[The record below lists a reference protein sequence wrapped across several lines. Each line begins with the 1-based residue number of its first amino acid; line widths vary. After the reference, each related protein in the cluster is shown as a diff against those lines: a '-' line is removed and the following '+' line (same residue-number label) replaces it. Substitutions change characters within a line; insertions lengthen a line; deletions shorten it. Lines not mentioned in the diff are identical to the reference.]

1 MGIGSDFL
9 NILIRLRTDGFLQS
23 PASVIEIGAQQL
35 DNSFI
40 EAGDQLDRLK
50 DLFGID
56 QAVELPPPQPT
67 HVLRDNLEHLSP
79 NAPRAA
85 LFWSWLGFNYAAID
99 IDGSPGSLA
108 LDLNYDA
115 VPPAL
120 IGKHDLVTNLG
131 TTEHVA
137 NQVNAFKVIH
147 DLASLGGLMIH
158 VLPGQGY
165 FNHGLINY
173 NFKFFW
179 MLARSN
185 DYKFIFANCTPGT
198 PYDLPPNIVDFIL
211 SMNPGTSEEKLRFS
225 SSDCGF
231 IVILQKTLDIPFV
244 APLDVD
250 TGAQTDIELLK
261 QRYWTVF
268 DPETLE
274 RVRGGRSKS

>member
-1 MGIGSDFL
+1 MGIGVQFL
-9 NILIRLRTDGFLQS
+9 NILAKLRADGFLEP
-23 PASVIEIGAQQL
+23 PASVVEIGAQQL
-35 DNSFI
+35 DNSFL
-40 EAGDQLDRLK
+40 EASDEIARLRE
-50 DLFGID
+50 LFGID
-56 QAVELPPPQPT
+56 QPVDLPPPQPT
-67 HVLRDNLEHLSP
+67 HILRGSLEHLSP
-79 NAPRAA
+79 NAPRAR
-85 LFWSWLGFNYAAID
+85 LFWTWLGFNYAAID

-115 VPPAL
+115 VPPAFV
-120 IGKHDLVTNLG
+120 GKHDLVTNFG

-147 DLASLGGLMIH
+147 DLTALGGLMIH
-158 VLPGQGY
+158 ELPGQGY

-185 DYKFIFANCTPGT
+185 DYKFIFADCTADA
-198 PYDLPPNIVDFIL
+198 PYDLPLNIADFIL
-211 SMNPGTSEEKLRFS
+211 SMNPDAAEEKLRFS
-225 SSDCGF
+225 GTDCGF
-231 IVILQKTLDIPFV
+231 TVILQKTLDIPFV

-250 TGAQTDIELLK
+250 TGVQTDNKLLK

-274 RVRGGRSKS
+274 KVRRERSKA